1 MKIAKMATLSF
12 DLSEPSD
19 EFIEEW
25 ESNVDA
31 LDDEM
36 RDHIPLKCVNSEF
49 FKALCYE
56 LGIKSSYQRDE
67 ITHIRS
73 VF

>member
-1 MKIAKMATLSF
+1 MKITKMVSLSF
-12 DLSEPSD
+12 DLSELSD
-19 EFIEEW
+19 EFINEW

-36 RDHIPLKCVNSEF
+36 RDHIPLKCVDFKF
-49 FKALCYE
+49 FKALCSE

-67 ITHIRS
+67 LTHIQS